1 MSQIF
6 GIKKID
12 GQGAIGWASLSK
24 NQNYSVMAIALFEL
38 RSPNYLSKQ

>member
-24 NQNYSVMAIALFEL
+24 NQDFSIII
-38 RSPNYLSKQ
+38 R